1 MAVMDPFAVLGVS
14 PDASPQE
21 VAEAYRRLARRWH
34 PDRVGGHGVQ
44 QRMAEVNTAYD
55 AVRRRRFS
63 RRPPPEEG
71 DTSRAA
77 TRRAPAAAW
86 LAEPVRRALGH
97 ELLAALHPREDV
109 AIVTPTAT
117 WASARALLAVTDRRL
132 LWLHDDAVAGRVR
145 SLGFSSVAEI
155 EHRLSWPRR
164 RAAVLRLRTTAGRR
178 LSFAELPP
186 EVATAIAQRVAVAA
200 T

>member
-1 MAVMDPFAVLGVS
+1 MDPFAVLGVS
-14 PDASPQE
+14 PGASPEE
-21 VAEAYRRLARRWH
+21 VAEAYRRLAKRWH
-34 PDRVGGHGVQ
+34 PDRGGGHGAP
-44 QRMAEVNTAYD
+44 QRMVEVNVAYD
-55 AVRRRRFS
+55 ALRERRS
-63 RRPPPEEG
+63 PRRPPPQEG
-71 DTSRAA
+71 DRPRAA
-77 TRRAPAAAW
+77 TRRAPSATW

-97 ELLAALHPREDV
+97 ELLAALHPREGV

-117 WASARALLAVTDRRL
+117 WASARALLAVTDHRL

-145 SLGFSSVAEI
+145 SLAFSSVAEI

-178 LSFAELPP
+178 LSFAELAP
-186 EVATAIAQRVAVAA
+186 EVATAIARRVAVAA